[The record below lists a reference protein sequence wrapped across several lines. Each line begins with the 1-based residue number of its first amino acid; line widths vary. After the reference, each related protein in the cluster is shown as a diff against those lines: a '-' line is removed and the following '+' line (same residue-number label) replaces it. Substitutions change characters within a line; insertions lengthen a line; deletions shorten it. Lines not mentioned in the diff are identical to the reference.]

1 MSNQV
6 SVIHHQIADV
16 QNTNPLSIKN
26 HFDTCWRKIFHLN
39 EKQRRALLYKELFL
53 LCFQYMLRLSAP
65 PSPPGREL
73 ESTLFLRQ
81 VKVESWPNIAGG
93 RKPGVCPYRHGYT
106 ALIKT
111 LRPALHHATG
121 SMGNNRVNHGGR
133 PKGLAGTQALSLIK
147 QDHFRWKDGHN

>member
-1 MSNQV
+1 MFQAAVPACCSSLITIHGRDLRLILSYDDQITVTSRVALIDWMSNQV

-26 HFDTCWRKIFHLN
+26 HFDTCWRKIFHLS

-93 RKPGVCPYRHGYT
+93 RKPGVCPYRHG
-106 ALIKT
+106 
-111 LRPALHHATG
+111 
-121 SMGNNRVNHGGR
+121 
-133 PKGLAGTQALSLIK
+133 
-147 QDHFRWKDGHN
+147 